1 MFILSG
7 FSVFEIPTSIMVN
20 TEPTLLLDEE
30 ICKANIKQM
39 AEKTRQH
46 GLRFKPHMK
55 THQSAEIGEWLKNE
69 GAEAITVSSVTMA
82 EYFSRHGWQD
92 ITIAFPC
99 NIRQADQINTLAG
112 NVELTLLGNSIKT
125 VQKLTEELS
134 NNVKVYIELD
144 TGSDR
149 TGLKLD
155 QLSQIK
161 ALIKEIKDA
170 QHLEWIGFYSHPGHS
185 YGSKS
190 EKEIRNIHKSVVS
203 QIEKLRN
210 KLTAD
215 FGKFEVCV
223 GDTPCC
229 SKAGNF
235 EGIDAISPGNFVFY
249 DLMQVQIGSCNIS
262 DIAVAVECP
271 VVGCYPE
278 RNELAV
284 YGGAVHFSK
293 ESLKIDKIT
302 HFGLVAS
309 WEEDQWTTIGNDC
322 YLQALSQ
329 EHGLVKCPD
338 QVFDR
343 YQVGDFITV
352 LPVHSCLTANL
363 MGSYQLENGRI
374 INQL

>member
-1 MFILSG
+1 MKIS
-7 FSVFEIPTSIMVN
+7 PTMDI

-30 ICKANIKQM
+30 ICRANIKQM
-39 AEKTRQH
+39 AKKTRRH
-46 GLRFKPHMK
+46 GLHFKPHMK
-55 THQSAEIGEWLKNE
+55 THQSAKIGHWLKDE

-82 EYFSRHGWQD
+82 EYFSRHGWYD

-99 NIRQADQINTLAG
+99 NIRQAGRINTLAG
-112 NVELTLLGNSIKT
+112 NVELTLLVNSVTTAK
-125 VQKLTEELS
+125 KLAEKLS

-144 TGSDR
+144 TGSER
-149 TGLKLD
+149 TGLKVN

-161 ALIKEIKDA
+161 ALVKELKDA

-185 YGSKS
+185 YSSRS
-190 EKEIRNIHKSVVS
+190 EKEIRQVHQSVIS
-203 QIEKLRN
+203 QIQKLRN

-229 SKAGNF
+229 SKATNF

-271 VVGCYPE
+271 IVERYPE

-293 ESLKIDKIT
+293 ESFKANKIN

-309 WEEDQWTTIGNDC
+309 READQWMTIANDC
-322 YLQALSQ
+322 YLKALSQ
-329 EHGLVKCPD
+329 EHGLITCSD

-343 YQVGDFITV
+343 YQVGDLITV